1 MTLAPA
7 LAALALALAQP
18 GFIGAKVTENADTL
32 EEVGSH
38 RGVKVLAV
46 VENSPAAAIGLRP
59 GDVILT
65 LAGAPIDWPDAW
77 TRAEAG
83 AKPGEEL
90 PLEIRRDDE
99 VLALALVP
107 VARVGPPPPAPPAE
121 TLVEDRRAGV
131 TLRTLADAERGRGV
145 LIAELRPDSPWRA
158 AGVQSGDVL
167 AAIDGQ
173 TVHAP
178 RQVLN
183 RIQGAPEGARW
194 KLRLVRAGNPLVAGV
209 RLSAREKR
217 LSSFYVPFLVHYEED
232 REFSCLFHLVKTT
245 RQGDARTWRFLFLFR
260 FTIGER
266 DVIREVK

>member
-1 MTLAPA
+1 VTAAATL
-7 LAALALALAQP
+7 LALALAPAQP
-18 GFIGAKVTENADTL
+18 GFFGAKVTENADTL

-46 VENSPAAAIGLRP
+46 VENSPAAAIGVRP

-83 AKPGEEL
+83 AKPGVEL
-90 PLEIRRDDE
+90 PVEVRRDE
-99 VLALALVP
+99 AVLALRLVP
-107 VARVGPPPPAPPAE
+107 VARVAPPPPPPPAE
-121 TLVEDRRAGV
+121 TLVEDRRAGI
-131 TLRTLADAERGRGV
+131 TLRPLEGAERGRGV
-145 LIAELRPDSPWRA
+145 QIVDLRPDSPWRR

-167 AAIDGQ
+167 AAIDGE

-183 RIQGAPEGARW
+183 RIHGAPEGARW
-194 KLRLVRAGNPLVAGV
+194 KLRLVRAGKPLGTEV
-209 RLSAREKR
+209 RLGAREKT

-232 REFSCLFHLVKTT
+232 REFACLFHLIKTT
-245 RQGDARTWRFLFLFR
+245 RQGDARTWRFLWLFR
-260 FTIGER
+260 FTVGER